1 MALNLEFRIPT
12 VPYGFVGVSF
22 EAESPG
28 DLKRA
33 VLDCDSDLWTAVGD
47 AYARAAGMAVIGK
60 DLGGQVVGE
69 HIDPSWPQEA
79 QEAPAWGGYDQPP
92 APPAWAPQAPQS
104 PPGVVAP
111 SCAHGP
117 AKLVPAGV
125 SKSTGKPYNPFW
137 ACQAPRGQAKCQMP
151 RYQG

>member
-1 MALNLEFRIPT
+1 MLGMAAVASAMYQDIAPTSEEHHQKEFITLALNLEFRIPT

-79 QEAPAWGGYDQPP
+79 QEAPAWGG
-92 APPAWAPQAPQS
+92 
-104 PPGVVAP
+104 
-111 SCAHGP
+111 
-117 AKLVPAGV
+117 
-125 SKSTGKPYNPFW
+125 
-137 ACQAPRGQAKCQMP
+137 
-151 RYQG
+151 